1 METLRKP
8 LVILVFST
16 LLLALFFIS
25 SQLKPEAFR
34 IATKPSLISKGTF
47 GQSVTIE
54 ISYSYPELEKWIS
67 SIQNNNDILF
77 LLQYEWLERS
87 SDYIKL
93 FKEKK
98 AITGLLIDNAQSESS
113 INKHIQLY
121 TDMFEQP
128 PIWAACSPDPCS
140 DQVVQHLFDKK
151 INSIAPSVYIEQL
164 DDFKQLK
171 KGDIASYRIVR
182 GTPPPTSILTQITTY
197 PFISIEQNILGITL
211 ETKRYPAN
219 E

>member
-8 LVILVFST
+8 LIILSFLT
-16 LLLALFFIS
+16 LLLSLFFIS

-47 GQSVTIE
+47 GQSIAIE
-54 ISYSYPELEKWIS
+54 ISYSYPETKQWIS

-77 LLQYEWLERS
+77 LLQYEWLQRS
-87 SDYIKL
+87 NDYVKL
-93 FKEKK
+93 FKDTKT
-98 AITGLLIDNAQSESS
+98 ITGLLIDNSQTVSS
-113 INKHIQLY
+113 IKEHIQLY
-121 TDMFEQP
+121 TDSFEQP

-140 DQVVQHLFDKK
+140 DQVVQFLFDQK
-151 INSIAPSVYIEQL
+151 INSVAPSIYIEQL

-171 KGDIASYRIVR
+171 KGDIASFQIKRDAPPQEPILNRI
-182 GTPPPTSILTQITTY
+182 TSY
-197 PFISIEQNILGITL
+197 PFVSIEQNILGITYG
-211 ETKRYPAN
+211 TKRYPN

>member
-8 LVILVFST
+8 LIILSFLT
-16 LLLALFFIS
+16 LLLSLFFIS

-47 GQSVTIE
+47 GQSLAIE
-54 ISYSYPELEKWIS
+54 ISYSYPETKQWIS

-77 LLQYEWLERS
+77 LLQYEWLKRS
-87 SDYIKL
+87 NDYVKL
-93 FKEKK
+93 FNDTK
-98 AITGLLIDNAQSESS
+98 AITGLLIDNSQTDSS
-113 INKHIQLY
+113 IKEHIQLY
-121 TDMFEQP
+121 TDSFEQP

-140 DQVVQHLFDKK
+140 DQVVQFLFDQK
-151 INSIAPSVYIEQL
+151 INSVAPSIYIEQL

-171 KGDIASYRIVR
+171 KGDIASFQIKRDAPPQEPILNRI
-182 GTPPPTSILTQITTY
+182 TSY
-197 PFISIEQNILGITL
+197 PFVSIEQNIIGITYG
-211 ETKRYPAN
+211 TKRYPN

>member
-8 LVILVFST
+8 LIILSFLT
-16 LLLALFFIS
+16 LLLSLFFIS

-47 GQSVTIE
+47 GQSLAIE
-54 ISYSYPELEKWIS
+54 ISYSYPETKQWIS

-77 LLQYEWLERS
+77 LLQYEWLKRS
-87 SDYIKL
+87 NDYVKL
-93 FKEKK
+93 FKDTK
-98 AITGLLIDNAQSESS
+98 AITGLLIDNSQTDSS
-113 INKHIQLY
+113 IKEHIQLY
-121 TDMFEQP
+121 THSFEQP

-140 DQVVQHLFDKK
+140 DQVVQFLFDQK
-151 INSIAPSVYIEQL
+151 INSVAPSIYIEQL

-171 KGDIASYRIVR
+171 KGDIASFQIKRDAPPQEPILNRI
-182 GTPPPTSILTQITTY
+182 TSY
-197 PFISIEQNILGITL
+197 PFVSIEQNILGITYG
-211 ETKRYPAN
+211 TKRYPN

>member
-8 LVILVFST
+8 LIILSFLT
-16 LLLALFFIS
+16 LLLSLFFIS

-47 GQSVTIE
+47 GQSLAIE
-54 ISYSYPELEKWIS
+54 ISYSYPETKQWIS

-77 LLQYEWLERS
+77 LLQYEWLKRS
-87 SDYIKL
+87 NDYVKL
-93 FKEKK
+93 FNDTK
-98 AITGLLIDNAQSESS
+98 AITGLLIDNSQTDSS
-113 INKHIQLY
+113 IKEHIQLY
-121 TDMFEQP
+121 TDSFEQP

-140 DQVVQHLFDKK
+140 DQVVQFLFDQK
-151 INSIAPSVYIEQL
+151 INSVAPSIYIEQL

-171 KGDIASYRIVR
+171 KGDIASFQIKRDAPPQEPILNRI
-182 GTPPPTSILTQITTY
+182 TSY
-197 PFISIEQNILGITL
+197 PFVSIEQNILGITYG
-211 ETKRYPAN
+211 TKRYPN

>member
-8 LVILVFST
+8 LIILSFLT
-16 LLLALFFIS
+16 LLLSLFFIS

-47 GQSVTIE
+47 GQSLAIE
-54 ISYSYPELEKWIS
+54 ISYSYPETKQWIS

-77 LLQYEWLERS
+77 LLQYEWLKRS
-87 SDYIKL
+87 NDYVKL
-93 FKEKK
+93 FKDTK
-98 AITGLLIDNAQSESS
+98 AITGLLIDNSQTDSS
-113 INKHIQLY
+113 IKEHIQLY
-121 TDMFEQP
+121 TDSFEQP

-140 DQVVQHLFDKK
+140 DQVVQFLFDQK
-151 INSIAPSVYIEQL
+151 INSVAPSIYIEQL

-171 KGDIASYRIVR
+171 KGDIASFQIKRDAPPQEPILNRI
-182 GTPPPTSILTQITTY
+182 TSY
-197 PFISIEQNILGITL
+197 PFVSIEQNILGITYG
-211 ETKRYPAN
+211 TKRYPN

>member
-8 LVILVFST
+8 LIILSFLT
-16 LLLALFFIS
+16 LLLSLFFIS

-47 GQSVTIE
+47 GQSLAIE
-54 ISYSYPELEKWIS
+54 ISYPYPETKQWIS

-77 LLQYEWLERS
+77 LLQYEWLKRS
-87 SDYIKL
+87 NDYVKL
-93 FKEKK
+93 FKDTK
-98 AITGLLIDNAQSESS
+98 AITGLLIDNSQTDSS
-113 INKHIQLY
+113 IKEHIQLY

-140 DQVVQHLFDKK
+140 DQVVQFLFDQK
-151 INSIAPSVYIEQL
+151 INSVAPSIYIEQL

-171 KGDIASYRIVR
+171 KGDIASFQIKRDAPPQAPILNRI
-182 GTPPPTSILTQITTY
+182 TSY
-197 PFISIEQNILGITL
+197 PFVSIEQNIIGITYG
-211 ETKRYPAN
+211 TKRYPN

>member
-8 LVILVFST
+8 LIILSFLT
-16 LLLALFFIS
+16 LLLSLFFIS

-47 GQSVTIE
+47 GQSLAIE
-54 ISYSYPELEKWIS
+54 ISYSYPETKQWIS

-77 LLQYEWLERS
+77 LLQYEWLKRS
-87 SDYIKL
+87 NDYVKL
-93 FKEKK
+93 FKDTK
-98 AITGLLIDNAQSESS
+98 AITGLLIDNSQTDSS
-113 INKHIQLY
+113 IKEHIQLY
-121 TDMFEQP
+121 SDSFEQP

-140 DQVVQHLFDKK
+140 DQVVQFLFDQK
-151 INSIAPSVYIEQL
+151 INSVAPSIYIEQL

-171 KGDIASYRIVR
+171 KGDIASFQIKRDAPPQEPILNRI
-182 GTPPPTSILTQITTY
+182 TSY
-197 PFISIEQNILGITL
+197 PFVSIEQNIIGITYG
-211 ETKRYPAN
+211 TKRYPN

>member
-8 LVILVFST
+8 LIILSFLT
-16 LLLALFFIS
+16 LLLSLFFIS
-25 SQLKPEAFR
+25 SQLKTEAFR

-47 GQSVTIE
+47 GQSLAIE
-54 ISYSYPELEKWIS
+54 ISYSYPETKQWIS

-77 LLQYEWLERS
+77 LLQYEWLKRS
-87 SDYIKL
+87 NDYVKL
-93 FKEKK
+93 FKDTK
-98 AITGLLIDNAQSESS
+98 AITGLLIDNSQTDSS
-113 INKHIQLY
+113 IKEHIQLY

-140 DQVVQHLFDKK
+140 DQVVQFLFDQK
-151 INSIAPSVYIEQL
+151 INSVAPSIYIEQL

-171 KGDIASYRIVR
+171 KGDIASFQIKRDAPPQAPILNRI
-182 GTPPPTSILTQITTY
+182 TSY
-197 PFISIEQNILGITL
+197 PFVSIEQNIIGITYG
-211 ETKRYPAN
+211 TKRYPN

>member
-1 METLRKP
+1 VETLRKP
-8 LVILVFST
+8 LIILSFLT
-16 LLLALFFIS
+16 LLLSLFFIS

-47 GQSVTIE
+47 GQSLAIE
-54 ISYSYPELEKWIS
+54 ISYSYPETKQWIS

-77 LLQYEWLERS
+77 LLQYEWLKRS
-87 SDYIKL
+87 NDYVKL
-93 FKEKK
+93 FKDTK
-98 AITGLLIDNAQSESS
+98 AITGLLIDNSQTDSS
-113 INKHIQLY
+113 IKEHIQLY

-140 DQVVQHLFDKK
+140 DQVVQFLFDQK
-151 INSIAPSVYIEQL
+151 INSVAPSIYIEQL

-171 KGDIASYRIVR
+171 KGDIASFQIKRDAPPQAPILNRI
-182 GTPPPTSILTQITTY
+182 TSY
-197 PFISIEQNILGITL
+197 PFVSIEQNIIGITYG
-211 ETKRYPAN
+211 TKRYPN

>member
-8 LVILVFST
+8 LIILSFLT
-16 LLLALFFIS
+16 LLLSLFFIS

-47 GQSVTIE
+47 GQSLAIE
-54 ISYSYPELEKWIS
+54 ISYSYPETKQWIS

-77 LLQYEWLERS
+77 LLQYEWLKRS
-87 SDYIKL
+87 NDYVKL
-93 FKEKK
+93 FNDTK
-98 AITGLLIDNAQSESS
+98 AITGLLIDNSQTDSS
-113 INKHIQLY
+113 IKEHIQLY
-121 TDMFEQP
+121 TDSFEQP

-140 DQVVQHLFDKK
+140 DQVVQFLFDQK
-151 INSIAPSVYIEQL
+151 INSVAPSIYIEQL

-171 KGDIASYRIVR
+171 KGDIASFQIKRDAPPQEPILNRI
-182 GTPPPTSILTQITTY
+182 TSY
-197 PFISIEQNILGITL
+197 PFISIEQNILGITYG
-211 ETKRYPAN
+211 TKRYPN

>member
-8 LVILVFST
+8 LIILSFLT
-16 LLLALFFIS
+16 LLLSLFFIS

-47 GQSVTIE
+47 GQSLAIE
-54 ISYSYPELEKWIS
+54 ISYSYPETKQWIS

-77 LLQYEWLERS
+77 LLQYEWLKRS
-87 SDYIKL
+87 NDYVKL
-93 FKEKK
+93 FKDTK
-98 AITGLLIDNAQSESS
+98 AITGLLIDNSQTDSS
-113 INKHIQLY
+113 IKEHIQLY

-140 DQVVQHLFDKK
+140 DQVVQFLFDQK
-151 INSIAPSVYIEQL
+151 INSVAPSIYIEQL

-171 KGDIASYRIVR
+171 KGDIASFQIKRDAPPQEPILNRI
-182 GTPPPTSILTQITTY
+182 TSY
-197 PFISIEQNILGITL
+197 PFVSIEQNILGITYG
-211 ETKRYPAN
+211 TKRYPN

>member
-8 LVILVFST
+8 LIILSFLT
-16 LLLALFFIS
+16 LLLSLFFIS

-47 GQSVTIE
+47 GQSLAIE
-54 ISYSYPELEKWIS
+54 ISYSYPETKQWIS

-77 LLQYEWLERS
+77 LLQYEWLKRS
-87 SDYIKL
+87 NDYVKL
-93 FKEKK
+93 FKDTK
-98 AITGLLIDNAQSESS
+98 AITGLLIDNSQTDSS
-113 INKHIQLY
+113 IKEHIQLY

-140 DQVVQHLFDKK
+140 DQVVQFLFDQK
-151 INSIAPSVYIEQL
+151 INSVAPSIYIEQL

-171 KGDIASYRIVR
+171 KGDIASFQIKRDAPPQAPILNRI
-182 GTPPPTSILTQITTY
+182 TSY
-197 PFISIEQNILGITL
+197 PFVSIEQNIIGITYG
-211 ETKRYPAN
+211 TKRYPN

>member
-8 LVILVFST
+8 LITLSFLT
-16 LLLALFFIS
+16 LLLSLFFIS

-47 GQSVTIE
+47 GQSLAIE
-54 ISYSYPELEKWIS
+54 ISYSYPETKQWIS

-77 LLQYEWLERS
+77 LLQYEWLKRS
-87 SDYIKL
+87 NDYVKL
-93 FKEKK
+93 FNDTK
-98 AITGLLIDNAQSESS
+98 AITGLLIDNSQTDSS
-113 INKHIQLY
+113 IKEHIQLY
-121 TDMFEQP
+121 TDSFEQP

-140 DQVVQHLFDKK
+140 DQVVQFLFDQK
-151 INSIAPSVYIEQL
+151 INSVAPSIYIEQL

-171 KGDIASYRIVR
+171 KGDIASFQIKRDAPPQEPILNRI
-182 GTPPPTSILTQITTY
+182 TSY
-197 PFISIEQNILGITL
+197 PFVSIEQNILGITYG
-211 ETKRYPAN
+211 TKRYPN

>member
-8 LVILVFST
+8 LIILSFLT
-16 LLLALFFIS
+16 LLLSLFFIS

-47 GQSVTIE
+47 GQSIAIE
-54 ISYSYPELEKWIS
+54 ISYSYPETKQWIS

-77 LLQYEWLERS
+77 LLQYEWLQRS
-87 SDYIKL
+87 NDYVKL
-93 FKEKK
+93 FKDTK
-98 AITGLLIDNAQSESS
+98 ALTGLLIDNAQTVSS
-113 INKHIQLY
+113 IEEHIQLY
-121 TDMFEQP
+121 TDSFEHP

-140 DQVVQHLFDKK
+140 DQIVKYLFDKK
-151 INSIAPSVYIEQL
+151 INSVAPSIYIEQL

-171 KGDIASYRIVR
+171 KGDIAMFQIKRDS
-182 GTPPPTSILTQITTY
+182 PPPASILNQITNY
-197 PFISIEQNILGITL
+197 PFVSIEQNILGITYG
-211 ETKRYPAN
+211 TKRYPN

>member
-8 LVILVFST
+8 LITLSFLT
-16 LLLALFFIS
+16 LLLSLFFIS

-47 GQSVTIE
+47 GQSLAIE
-54 ISYSYPELEKWIS
+54 ISYSYPETKQWIS

-77 LLQYEWLERS
+77 LLQYEWLKRS
-87 SDYIKL
+87 NDYVKL
-93 FKEKK
+93 FKDTK
-98 AITGLLIDNAQSESS
+98 AITGLLIDNSQTDSS
-113 INKHIQLY
+113 IKEHIQLY

-140 DQVVQHLFDKK
+140 DQVVQFLFDQK
-151 INSIAPSVYIEQL
+151 INSVAPSIYIEQL

-171 KGDIASYRIVR
+171 KGDIASFQIKRDAPPQEPILNRI
-182 GTPPPTSILTQITTY
+182 TSY
-197 PFISIEQNILGITL
+197 PFVSIEQNILGITYG
-211 ETKRYPAN
+211 TKRYPN

>member
-8 LVILVFST
+8 LIILSFLT
-16 LLLALFFIS
+16 LLLSLFFIS

-47 GQSVTIE
+47 GQSLAIE
-54 ISYSYPELEKWIS
+54 ISYSYPETKQWIS

-77 LLQYEWLERS
+77 LLQYEWLKRS
-87 SDYIKL
+87 NDYVKL
-93 FKEKK
+93 FKDTK
-98 AITGLLIDNAQSESS
+98 AITGLLIDNSQTDSS
-113 INKHIQLY
+113 IKEHIQLY

-140 DQVVQHLFDKK
+140 DQVVQFLFDQK
-151 INSIAPSVYIEQL
+151 INSVAPSIYIEQL

-171 KGDIASYRIVR
+171 KGDIASFQIKRDAPPQAPILNRI
-182 GTPPPTSILTQITTY
+182 TSY
-197 PFISIEQNILGITL
+197 PFVSIEQNILGITYG
-211 ETKRYPAN
+211 TKRYPN